1 MGRYAKQ
8 PEATFEHAPPGTHLG
23 ICTSVIDLGT
33 QHDEYQGKPITRN
46 RVLIQWEI
54 QDAVRENGEPFVIG
68 KFYTNS
74 LSEKANLRRD
84 LESWRGKAFSAQE
97 LNSFDLAKILGAP
110 CLLTVVESAEKSE
123 VAAVIQVQKGV
134 AVPAEP
140 RSALRSFFLDDW
152 EQLAFD
158 LLPAGLQ
165 KIIERSDEYRAMRA
179 STGTELR
186 TP

>member
-1 MGRYAKQ
+1 GSPQTPQASSRSTEPGPSLSEPKRSSQEGHGLETLPVMQFQAPGRCPENEVRLMGRYAKQ
-8 PEATFEHAPPGTHLG
+8 PETTFEHAPAGTHLG

-84 LESWRGKAFSAQE
+84 LESWRGKAFSEQE
-97 LNSFDLAKILGAP
+97 LNGFDLAKILGAP
-110 CLLTVVESAEKSE
+110 
-123 VAAVIQVQKGV
+123 
-134 AVPAEP
+134 
-140 RSALRSFFLDDW
+140 
-152 EQLAFD
+152 
-158 LLPAGLQ
+158 
-165 KIIERSDEYRAMRA
+165 
-179 STGTELR
+179 
-186 TP
+186 

>member
-8 PEATFEHAPPGTHLG
+8 PEATFEHAPAGTHLG
-23 ICTSVIDLGT
+23 ICISVIDLGT

-68 KFYTNS
+68 KFYTSS

-84 LESWRGKAFSAQE
+84 LESWRGKAFSELE
-97 LNSFDLAKILGAP
+97 LNGFDLAKILGVP

-123 VAAVIQVQKGV
+123 VAAVIQVPKGT
-134 AVPAEP
+134 AVAEP
-140 RSALRSFFLDDW
+140 RSPRRLLFLDDW
-152 EQLAFD
+152 NQQAFD
-158 LLPAGLQ
+158 SLPAGLQ
-165 KIIERSDEYRAMRA
+165 KIIGRSDEYRAMRA
-179 STGTELR
+179 STGTESR
-186 TP
+186 TQ